1 MSRKS
6 QLFNATILR
15 TALAGVLGVGLAAG
29 MVPHD
34 PIFGASPVAAQS
46 HGGGGGGQGGG
57 GHGGGGAGGGGGGH
71 GGGGEEGG
79 DHGGEDGDHGGEDG
93 GEEEEGGAGQGGA
106 GQGGGNAEAG
116 GGRPAWAQEGIP
128 EVELGRLSV
137 ARSPEH
143 VLDRALAEVLA
154 NLTPEQI
161 AFMNLD
167 LEVML
172 ENLRTSFADL
182 ALVDSPLQN
191 LALLR
196 ELLEDPNALATYGIT
211 NDTMTLMALYIGMAS
226 DKTLEVSV
234 DTVIAVTTILGYPIT
249 DEAVLAELQ
258 AKAEDIREAVLEGHG

>member
-6 QLFNATILR
+6 QLFNSTILR

-29 MVPHD
+29 LVPHD
-34 PIFGASPVAAQS
+34 PVFGVGPAAAQG
-46 HGGGGGGQGGG
+46 HGGGGGNQ
-57 GHGGGGAGGGGGGH
+57 GGGGGH
-71 GGGGEEGG
+71 GGGGGG
-79 DHGGEDGDHGGEDG
+79 GHEDGEDGGGHEDGGEDGGGLVDGGGEDGDGEDG
-93 GEEEEGGAGQGGA
+93 G
-106 GQGGGNAEAG
+106 GQGGGGQGGGG
-116 GGRPAWAQEGIP
+116 GGRPVWAQEGIP

-167 LEVML
+167 LEAML
-172 ENLRTSFADL
+172 DALRTSFADL

-196 ELLEDPNALATYGIT
+196 ELLEDPNALATYGVT
-211 NDTMTLMALYIGMAS
+211 NDAMTLMALYIGMAS
-226 DKTLEVSV
+226 DKNLEVSIE
-234 DTVIAVTTILGYPIT
+234 TVIAVTTILGYPIT

-258 AKAEDIREAVLEGHG
+258 AKAEDIRQAVLEGHG